1 MECMAPERDR
11 VTALDGLAWGGILC
25 RTTELAEPRA
35 PAWTPTLAAVA
46 LLRGLERNEHVC
58 NIARV
63 CNEVE
68 ASVSRQSFS
77 DDLDGRAELCR
88 EVICSAGALILKGF
102 QGEARQNISMK
113 GPQDFLTEVDE
124 ASEAHIREALAAH
137 FPGDGFFGEEGGGAI
152 SDRVWVVDPIDGTAN
167 FARGIPHFCISI
179 AFVQSGSTEIAAI
192 YNPALDELYFA
203 RRGAGATRNGV
214 PIRVAQT
221 IRFDAASL
229 EMGWSMRVPNTAY
242 LGVMEALLGMGAN
255 VRRAGSGALAL
266 AYVADGRLDGYI
278 ELHMNSWDCLAG
290 LLLVSEAGGV
300 VCPYLEI
307 GSLDAGGPALAVAP
321 GLASDTSRASNIPLA
336 ACAMPADRQIAPA

>member
-1 MECMAPERDR
+1 M
-11 VTALDGLAWGGILC
+11 LN
-25 RTTELAEPRA
+25 
-35 PAWTPTLAAVA
+35 
-46 LLRGLERNEHVC
+46 GLEPYEHVC

-68 ASVSRQSFS
+68 APVSRQPYS
-77 DDLDGRAELCR
+77 DDLDSRAELCR
-88 EVICSAGALILKGF
+88 EIIRSAGALTLKGF
-102 QGEARQNISMK
+102 HGEARQNVSMK
-113 GPQDFLTEVDE
+113 GPQDFLTEVDA
-124 ASEAHIREALAAH
+124 ASEAYIRHALAAH
-137 FPGDGFFGEEGGGAI
+137 FPGDSFFGDVGGGAI

-179 AFVQSGSTEIAAI
+179 AFVQNGATEIAAI

-221 IRFDAASL
+221 ARFDAASL

-266 AYVADGRLDGYI
+266 AYVADGRSDGYI

-336 ACAMPADRQIAPA
+336 AYAMPTDRQTAPA